1 MSLDIA
7 KLALPP
13 KRHWLGT
20 STVKY
25 SVTWDHRWDLSSL
38 HIIFLH
44 YWTFKSCTEWASL
57 WHDSQHTH
65 QVVATKILPL
75 LDEFIVVL
83 LPLID
88 VLWYMKNQQKAMIE
102 QSSQYTHK
110 MICVYISEMAFV
122 ITHTIN
128 MCAVLN
134 YVILCLYFK
143 KCSTLVLS
151 NNNREYL
158 FESTAAEKWQN
169 KGWINSNNENKTDYR
184 RSSKSHQGNI
194 GGWLRKKAV
203 VK

>member
-1 MSLDIA
+1 MTPNIPIRLWRRKYCRCSMNL
-7 KLALPP
+7 LWYYCP
-13 KRHWLGT
+13 W
-20 STVKY
+20 STY
-25 SVTWDHRWDLSSL
+25 
-38 HIIFLH
+38 
-44 YWTFKSCTEWASL
+44 
-57 WHDSQHTH
+57 
-65 QVVATKILPL
+65 
-75 LDEFIVVL
+75 
-83 LPLID
+83 

-134 YVILCLYFK
+134 YVIMYILCLYFK

-158 FESTAAEKWQN
+158 FGSTAAEKWQN
-169 KGWINSNNENKTDYR
+169 KGWIHSNNENKTDYR
-184 RSSKSHQGNI
+184 RSSKSHHGNI